1 MAANLGGGAEGL
13 FGNETIRT
21 IVIWGV
27 LMQLASPLLEP
38 TVTDIRQRVWP
49 NAPLRAMDPAQAID
63 AAIKGHLTEAEARA
77 ILKIW
82 GFDQP
87 VFDPLLAS
95 AGEPPSWDVLLA
107 AWRRGFILKE
117 GLGPDAT
124 SLEQG
129 IRESRLKNKWTT
141 MIEQLQW
148 RLPDPSTV
156 IEGWLRAQIQEPEA
170 RDLLRKQGVDQETG
184 TLMFNSAGRPPGPME
199 LIELWRRKFIPRD
212 GLGPDQLTLQQG
224 FFETDLKNKWFETW
238 THLAEY
244 LPPPRTITALVRE
257 GAMTDAQAKEL
268 YEKSGLSPELAAI
281 YISAAHHQ
289 RTTADKELAKADV
302 LTLFR
307 DRLIA
312 RPVAEQLLETLHYSR
327 ESADFLLSM
336 EDFREAAALYQG
348 AVNRLRSLFLR
359 RKLEGTP
366 LHTALK
372 DLGVPEAQLT
382 VLIDR
387 WTIERQQLVEQM
399 TAAEWVTAAFYG
411 IISQADAL
419 DGLHSLGW
427 HPWDAWVRL
436 GVRLHGKPDV
446 PEPARRA
453 LGQ

>member
-1 MAANLGGGAEGL
+1 
-13 FGNETIRT
+13 
-21 IVIWGV
+21 
-27 LMQLASPLLEP
+27 
-38 TVTDIRQRVWP
+38 
-49 NAPLRAMDPAQAID
+49 
-63 AAIKGHLTEAEARA
+63 
-77 ILKIW
+77 
-82 GFDQP
+82 
-87 VFDPLLAS
+87 
-95 AGEPPSWDVLLA
+95 
-107 AWRRGFILKE
+107 
-117 GLGPDAT
+117 
-124 SLEQG
+124 
-129 IRESRLKNKWTT
+129 
-141 MIEQLQW
+141 
-148 RLPDPSTV
+148 
-156 IEGWLRAQIQEPEA
+156 
-170 RDLLRKQGVDQETG
+170 
-184 TLMFNSAGRPPGPME
+184 
-199 LIELWRRKFIPRD
+199 
-212 GLGPDQLTLQQG
+212 
-224 FFETDLKNKWFETW
+224 
-238 THLAEY
+238 
-244 LPPPRTITALVRE
+244 
-257 GAMTDAQAKEL
+257 MTDAQAKEL